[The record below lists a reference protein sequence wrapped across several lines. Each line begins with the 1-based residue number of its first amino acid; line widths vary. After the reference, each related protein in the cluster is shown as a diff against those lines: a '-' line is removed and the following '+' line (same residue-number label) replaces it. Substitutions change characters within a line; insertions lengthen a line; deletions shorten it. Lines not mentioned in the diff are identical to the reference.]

1 MATDPTDASGGAR
14 HPERARAIET
24 GRRVLRIEAA
34 ALEDFA
40 SVLDDAFAA
49 AVDLILGAEG
59 RVICSGMGKSGHV
72 ARKIAST
79 LASTG
84 TPAQFVHPGEASHGD
99 LGMIT
104 ERDVVL
110 VMSNSGETKELAD
123 LVAHC
128 KRFAIPLIGIA
139 GRPGSTLLRAAD
151 VALLLPEAE
160 EACSVGLA
168 PTTSTTMTMALGDAL
183 AVALM
188 ERRRFTPDRF
198 RIFHP
203 GGRLGAQLVA
213 VEDLMATG
221 DRVPLVADD
230 APMSETLVVMSEKG
244 LGVAGTVDADG
255 NLTGI
260 ITDGDLRRH
269 MGPALLDQRAGD
281 VATPSPRTIAPA
293 ALAQEALKLM
303 NERKITCLFV
313 TAAGERRPLGILHV
327 HDCLRAGID
336 EA

>member
-1 MATDPTDASGGAR
+1 MATDPDDAPRDATY
-14 HPERARAIET
+14 PDRARAIET
-24 GRRVLRIEAA
+24 GRRVLCIEAA
-34 ALEDFA
+34 ALEAFA
-40 SVLDDAFAA
+40 RALDDGFAD
-49 AVDLILGAEG
+49 AVDLIFRATG

-72 ARKIAST
+72 ARKVAST

-104 ERDVVL
+104 ERDVAL

-123 LVAHC
+123 IVAHC
-128 KRFAIPLIGIA
+128 KRFAIPLVGVA

-151 VALLLPEAE
+151 VALLLPDAE

-168 PTTSTTMTMALGDAL
+168 PTTSTTMTLALGDAL

-198 RIFHP
+198 RLFHP
-203 GGRLGAQLVA
+203 GGRLGAQLIT
-213 VEDLMATG
+213 VEALMATG
-221 DRVPLVADD
+221 ERVPLVTDD
-230 APMSETLVVMSEKG
+230 TPMSEALVVMSQKG
-244 LGVAGTVDADG
+244 LGLTGTTDAAG
-255 NLTGI
+255 NLTGV

-269 MGPALLDQRAGD
+269 MGAGLLESRAAD
-281 VATPSPRTIAPA
+281 VASRSPLTIAPD
-293 ALAQEALKLM
+293 ALAQEALKVM
-303 NERKITCLFV
+303 NERKVTCLFV
-313 TAAGERRPLGILHV
+313 ARPGDRRPQGVLHV

>member
-1 MATDPTDASGGAR
+1 MPIDPQQGTA
-14 HPERARAIET
+14 PERSRAIET
-24 GRRVLRIEAA
+24 GQRVLRVESA
-34 ALEDFA
+34 ALDALAASLGDSFA
-40 SVLDDAFAA
+40 D
-49 AVDLILGAEG
+49 AVDLILAAEG

-104 ERDVVL
+104 SHDVIL
-110 VMSNSGETKELAD
+110 IMSNSGETKELAD
-123 LVAHC
+123 IIGHA
-128 KRFAIPLIGIA
+128 KRFAIRVIGIA

-151 VALLLPEAE
+151 IALLLPPAE
-160 EACSVGLA
+160 EACANGLA

-198 RIFHP
+198 RMFHP
-203 GGRLGAQLVA
+203 GGRLGAQLVT
-213 VEDLMATG
+213 VEALMANG
-221 DRVPLVADD
+221 DRVPLVSDD
-230 APMSETLVVMSEKG
+230 APMSEALVVMSQKG

-255 NLTGI
+255 KLTGV

-269 MGPALLDQRAGD
+269 MGPDLLERRAIE
-281 VATPSPRTIAPA
+281 VASRAPRTIGPE
-293 ALAQEALKLM
+293 ALAQEGLKLM
-303 NERKITCLFV
+303 NEHKITCLFV
-313 TAAGERRPLGILHV
+313 QRPGESQPVGILHV

>member
-1 MATDPTDASGGAR
+1 MPIEAPTASE
-14 HPERARAIET
+14 HARAIET
-24 GRRVLRIEAA
+24 GQRVLRVESA
-34 ALEDFA
+34 ALDLLAQTLGDSFA
-40 SVLDDAFAA
+40 E
-49 AVDLILGAEG
+49 AVDLILAAEG

-104 ERDVVL
+104 SHDVIL
-110 VMSNSGETKELAD
+110 IMSNSGETKELAD
-123 LVAHC
+123 IIGHA
-128 KRFAIPLIGIA
+128 KRFAIRMIGIA

-151 VALLLPEAE
+151 IALLLPEAE
-160 EACSVGLA
+160 EACANGLA

-198 RIFHP
+198 RMFHP
-203 GGRLGAQLVA
+203 GGRLGAQLVT
-213 VEDLMATG
+213 VEALMATG

-230 APMSETLVVMSEKG
+230 APMSEALVVMSQKG
-244 LGVAGTVDADG
+244 LGVAGTIDADG
-255 NLTGI
+255 NLTGV

-269 MGPALLDQRAGD
+269 MGPDLLERRAIE
-281 VATPSPRTIAPA
+281 VASRSPRTISPE
-293 ALAQEALKLM
+293 ALAQEGLKLM
-303 NERKITCLFV
+303 NEHKITCLFV
-313 TAAGERRPLGILHV
+313 IPPDDHRPVGILHV

-336 EA
+336 ES